1 MKKIL
6 IAILL
11 IAAVSVTQT
20 QAQVDSIDVSAIA
33 KDDTATLRLPDSSIN
48 PAAVAIDDTSAYE
61 FEGYSMPYRNAIYY
75 FGSPFCAHFAEMK
88 FFIGKA
94 FGFGANYTYLPEVWG
109 IHGTVGT
116 FIRMDSDIS
125 LYCNSLMLSAGPDYR
140 LSKPWSQHDF
150 HLFGS
155 VGISCLDR
163 DKSVPARPTL
173 EAGIRMANAGRA
185 GGFCIN
191 SGSLSVLTDFQTFYL
206 TFGVSLSLSIVTSA
220 VILLAVAN

>member
-11 IAAVSVTQT
+11 IAAVSVTR
-20 QAQVDSIDVSAIA
+20 AQVDSIDVSAIA
-33 KDDTATLRLPDSSIN
+33 KDDTAALRLPDSSIN
-48 PAAVAIDDTSAYE
+48 PASIAIDDTGTYE

-116 FIRMDSDIS
+116 FVRIS
-125 LYCNSLMLSAGPDYR
+125 NDVRLYCSNLMLSAGPDYR
-140 LSKPWSQHDF
+140 LSKPWSQRDF

-155 VGISCLDR
+155 VGISCLNR

-191 SGSLSVLTDFQTFYL
+191 SGSLSVLTDFQTYYVTL
-206 TFGVSLSLSIVTSA
+206 GVSLSLSIVTSA
-220 VILLAVAN
+220 AILLAVAN